1 MSYLDK
7 ITFEESTLLEGEQ
20 AEEYKARKAVEK
32 KARREKEEERE
43 SDYLNSARGMKNYK
57 GPRSTK
63 AAMEKDPA
71 RAAKAKEMVDKHA
84 EKTKNTRLAN
94 NANMSNAMA
103 QDAARRHLRKANE
116 AVELAESMLE
126 SYNPDCIFC

>member
-1 MSYLDK
+1 MSYFDM
-7 ITFEESTLLEGEQ
+7 INFEESALLEGEQ
-20 AEEYKARKAVEK
+20 ADAYKAKKAAEK
-32 KARREKEEERE
+32 KTQREKEEERE